1 MSKWSIAIADDNER
15 MTEILSEI
23 MKQDEDLQVV
33 GIAHNG
39 EEACQLIRDKGPDI
53 MLLDII
59 MPKLDGLSVMERISP
74 GYEDQKEA
82 GVCCCI
88 RHWTGTDH
96 RRCIFVR
103 RKLLHYETF

>member
-1 MSKWSIAIADDNER
+1 MSKWSVAIADDNER

-59 MPKLDGLSVMERISP
+59 MPKLDGADQP
-74 GYEDQKEA
+74 GYKDHKETR
-82 GVCCCI
+82 VCCCI

-96 RRCIFVR
+96 RRCISVR
-103 RKLLHYETF
+103 RKLLYYETF